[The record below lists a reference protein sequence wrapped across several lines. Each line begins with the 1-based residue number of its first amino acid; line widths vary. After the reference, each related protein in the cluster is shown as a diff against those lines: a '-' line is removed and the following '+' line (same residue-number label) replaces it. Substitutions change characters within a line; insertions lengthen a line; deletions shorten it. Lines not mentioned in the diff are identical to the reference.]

1 MKDEMIVGAPVAAET
16 YERQVN
22 AQHYVEPDD
31 GSQRLFEQSRR
42 KLELYAHGAANPEM
56 TIPENSAGERSGN
69 DASRA

>member
-31 GSQRLFEQSRR
+31 GSQRLFE
-42 KLELYAHGAANPEM
+42 
-56 TIPENSAGERSGN
+56 
-69 DASRA
+69 